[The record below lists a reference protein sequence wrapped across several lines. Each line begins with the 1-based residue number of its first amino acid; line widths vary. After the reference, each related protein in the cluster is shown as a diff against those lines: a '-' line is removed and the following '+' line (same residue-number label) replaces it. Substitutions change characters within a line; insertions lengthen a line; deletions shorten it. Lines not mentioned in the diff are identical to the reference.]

1 MSDFAGAGMAAAIIY
16 AIPPLLI
23 YYSVRRKMRGGLTMG
38 GVKG

>member
-1 MSDFAGAGMAAAIIY
+1 MAAAIIY

-23 YYSVRRKMRGGLTMG
+23 YYGVRRKMHGALTMG

>member
-1 MSDFAGAGMAAAIIY
+1 MAAAIIY

-23 YYSVRRKMRGGLTMG
+23 YYGVRRKMSGGLTMG